1 MADRDR
7 VQLSIYRRC
16 GTSVGS
22 SGPCTDP
29 TPVIFILLE
38 LDFELAE
45 LTRDALKVLMSES
58 ACIQGFKYFSH
69 GLRNFSGRDL
79 LFCVAFF
86 FSKPA
91 DAVADTLHTDYRERS
106 GTGRESSA
114 SAAWPRFGAAAGL
127 VAQIA
132 AATRSKFRAERFGL
146 LRGALLS
153 RARPRIRIRTLEWG
167 C

>member
-1 MADRDR
+1 MGGPVADRDR

-38 LDFELAE
+38 LDFELTE

-69 GLRNFSGRDL
+69 GLRNFSGATCFL
-79 LFCVAFF
+79 AFLSCVFLFQ
-86 FSKPA
+86 SQQM
-91 DAVADTLHTDYRERS
+91 RS
-106 GTGRESSA
+106 QT
-114 SAAWPRFGAAAGL
+114 P
-127 VAQIA
+127 
-132 AATRSKFRAERFGL
+132 
-146 LRGALLS
+146 
-153 RARPRIRIRTLEWG
+153 
-167 C
+167 

>member
-79 LFCVAFF
+79 LSC
-86 FSKPA
+86 FSELRFSFQSQQMRSQTPC
-91 DAVADTLHTDYRERS
+91 TRTTERS

-114 SAAWPRFGAAAGL
+114 SAAGSRFGAAAGL
-127 VAQIA
+127 AAQIA
-132 AATRSKFRAERFGL
+132 AATRPDRKSVV
-146 LRGALLS
+146 
-153 RARPRIRIRTLEWG
+153 
-167 C
+167 

>member
-91 DAVADTLHTDYRERS
+91 DAVADTLHTD
-106 GTGRESSA
+106 
-114 SAAWPRFGAAAGL
+114 
-127 VAQIA
+127 
-132 AATRSKFRAERFGL
+132 
-146 LRGALLS
+146 
-153 RARPRIRIRTLEWG
+153 
-167 C
+167 

>member
-79 LFCVAFF
+79 LSC
-86 FSKPA
+86 FSELRFSFQSQQMRSQTPC
-91 DAVADTLHTDYRERS
+91 TRTTERS

-114 SAAWPRFGAAAGL
+114 SAAGSRFGAAAGL
-127 VAQIA
+127 AAQIA

-146 LRGALLS
+146 LRGALL
-153 RARPRIRIRTLEWG
+153 
-167 C
+167 